1 MITVFLDWAG
11 KFQVVWRWFWSL
23 LKYAEYVILELKI
36 HKYFAYIEGAKSI
49 IYGWK
54 FEVTFLL
61 ELLLNQWNRS
71 TRKSS
76 TSKSDTSENRSTGLF
91 AVLEIMWQG
100 QPFIN
105 IFLFFANTRVVTEF
119 FFPIFTAV
127 LSSPTA
133 AQFSQSILFSL
144 RMESM
149 LLKST
154 SLHTPISKS

>member
-1 MITVFLDWAG
+1 M
-11 KFQVVWRWFWSL
+11 VWRWFWSL

-144 RMESM
+144 RMESW

-154 SLHTPISKS
+154 SAVLSLHTPISKS